1 MTPKEF
7 NIVLQNTL
15 NSCSELLASKSKE
28 YDFSSDRL
36 HSFKAGAQLLDT
48 NSVNTLLGYLT
59 KHIMSVFDMAKDYD
73 NFPMEK
79 WDEKLLDCINY
90 FILLR
95 ALLMDEKNI
104 FVREYFDTNKDKK
117 SVSETL
123 SNAGMVLKRPTK
135 EGVQNE

>member
-15 NSCSELLASKSKE
+15 DSCSKLLASKSKE
-28 YDFSSDRL
+28 YDFNTDRL
-36 HSFKAGAQLLDT
+36 HSFKAGAQLLGNTSID
-48 NSVNTLLGYLT
+48 TLLGYLT
-59 KHIMSVFDMAKDYD
+59 KHIMSVFDMSKEFD

-95 ALLMDEKNI
+95 ALLIDEKNI
-104 FVREYFDTNKDKK
+104 LVREYFDTNKNKK
-117 SVSETL
+117 SVAETL
-123 SNAGMVLKRPTK
+123 EENGMFLKG
-135 EGVQNE
+135 EQDE

>member
-15 NSCSELLASKSKE
+15 DSCSKLLASKSKE
-28 YDFSSDRL
+28 YDFNSDRL
-36 HSFKAGAQLLDT
+36 NSFKSGSKLLDST
-48 NSVNTLLGYLT
+48 PIDTLLGYLT
-59 KHIMSVFDMAKDYD
+59 KHIISVYDMAKQYD
-73 NFPMEK
+73 EFNMEK

-95 ALLMDEKNI
+95 ALLLDEKKVY
-104 FVREYFDTNKDKK
+104 VRDYFDKDKNKK

-123 SNAGMVLKRPTK
+123 AESGIILKGDSD
-135 EGVQNE
+135 E

>member
-15 NSCSELLASKSKE
+15 DSCSKLLASKSKE
-28 YDFSSDRL
+28 YDFNIDRL
-36 HSFKAGAQLLDT
+36 HSFKAGAQLLGNTPID
-48 NSVNTLLGYLT
+48 TLLGYLT
-59 KHIMSVFDMAKDYD
+59 KHIMSVFDMSKEFD

-95 ALLMDEKNI
+95 ALLLDEKNI
-104 FVREYFDTNKDKK
+104 FVREYFDKNKDSE
-117 SVSETL
+117 SVKETL
-123 SNAGMVLKRPTK
+123 DKIGMMIRPNK
-135 EGVQNE
+135 SEEE

>member
-15 NSCSELLASKSKE
+15 NKCSELLASKSKE

-36 HSFKAGAQLLDT
+36 HSFKAGAKLLDS
-48 NSVNTLLGYLT
+48 NSINTLLGYLT
-59 KHIMSVFDMAKDYD
+59 KHIMSVFDMSKEFEK
-73 NFPMEK
+73 FPMEK
-79 WDEKLLDCINY
+79 WDEKILDCINY

-95 ALLMDEKNI
+95 ALLMDEKDI
-104 FVREYFDTNKDKK
+104 LVRDYFDTNKNKK

-123 SNAGMVLKRPTK
+123 ADEGIILNHRDKDGVLI
-135 EGVQNE
+135 E